1 MAAASAAAGFIIRSM
16 EAMFKECVGK
26 KYPALQSAVQTCLA
40 EGAVAVKEGEA
51 PVAGTEKDVTMNKSQ
66 ETSEPIIAAL
76 ASAGHTLDRTQAEL
90 VLKPLRLAFETK
102 NIKLLEPALDC
113 LHFFPRFSI
122 PICTAHTGQ
131 YVSVRQV
138 TGTRT
143 AHYRM
148 VPPKSTV
155 GGRFRQSVV
164 NWGRKREEEEEKE
177 EKKKE
182 EEEKNTSRARCRRPH
197 AVAARGEK
205 D

>member
-1 MAAASAAAGFIIRSM
+1 MAAASAAAGFIIRSL

-26 KYPALQSAVQTCLA
+26 KYPALQSAVQTCLGRYIPNYTDINQLLLSHSIGA

-113 LHFFPRFSI
+113 LH
-122 PICTAHTGQ
+122 
-131 YVSVRQV
+131 VRC
-138 TGTRT
+138 
-143 AHYRM
+143 
-148 VPPKSTV
+148 P
-155 GGRFRQSVV
+155 
-164 NWGRKREEEEEKE
+164 
-177 EKKKE
+177 
-182 EEEKNTSRARCRRPH
+182 C
-197 AVAARGEK
+197 
-205 D
+205 